1 MLHGACSRTLQA
13 RMFASSAPRSIAAR
27 RLLMRPASLTA
38 VRGLAAG
45 VNPKGLKILTVLY
58 PDPVGE
64 SAATQ
69 GTTGDASR
77 IGPVARSSSEG

>member
-13 RMFASSAPRSIAAR
+13 RMFASSASWSIAVR
-27 RLLMRPASLTA
+27 RLLVRPASLTT

-64 SAATQ
+64 SA
-69 GTTGDASR
+69 TTRWTTDASR
-77 IGPVARSSSEG
+77 VGAVARSSSEG